1 MVSRP
6 EEVIAQQQQ
15 TRLGKNMEPSATAV
29 EVEGVVERGRRWGM
43 GEEEVRGKRSTRKQG
58 WV

>member
-1 MVSRP
+1 
-6 EEVIAQQQQ
+6 
-15 TRLGKNMEPSATAV
+15 MEPSATAV
-29 EVEGVVERGRRWGM
+29 EVEGVIEGGRRRGM